1 MSFGRFALV
10 GITSVLG
17 NRINSRKTTFRYGS
31 DFAERIGDY
40 ALVENAK
47 ELGLGF
53 LMSGLLSGQICGS
66 ILTKFN
72 EQIAPFSQG

>member
-31 DFAERIGDY
+31 DFAERVGDI
-40 ALVENAK
+40 VSTE
-47 ELGLGF
+47 EHSSHPIIGLG
-53 LMSGLLSGQICGS
+53 
-66 ILTKFN
+66 
-72 EQIAPFSQG
+72 SQWFIVDPTPTR